1 MKFLKT
7 MGMINNLA
15 IWRGFLGPN
24 SCAISSDGRIF
35 VLDYYLY
42 PEKTARITV
51 QNFEEEFLFEF
62 ATLQGSNPG
71 DKLLKI
77 PSDLEFDSKD
87 RLYVTDEGLN
97 AVMVYDSSG
106 NYFNKWGDIGQNE
119 GQFNGPSGIAIDSKD
134 HLFIVD
140 QYNHRI
146 QKFTNEGEFLNSW
159 GVYGSQEGEFNLPWG
174 ICIDQNDNVF
184 VADWR
189 NDRIQKFTNEGE
201 FLNLFGKTGTGNGEL
216 IRPSDVVVDSN
227 GMIFISDWGNERVV
241 VLDRYGTYICS
252 ESGQSQLTTKWTEEF
267 FESNVDERHTR
278 ENSNLIPDLPDHLQ
292 APYHKS
298 SQTEPFFWGITDLTL
313 DLQERLYVT
322 EHRRHRIQIF
332 GDLSNV

>member
-15 IWRGFLGPN
+15 IGRGFLGPN

-51 QNFEEEFLFEF
+51 QTFEEEFLFEF

-140 QYNHRI
+140 QYNH
-146 QKFTNEGEFLNSW
+146 
-159 GVYGSQEGEFNLPWG
+159 
-174 ICIDQNDNVF
+174 
-184 VADWR
+184 
-189 NDRIQKFTNEGE
+189 RIQKFTNEGE

>member
-1 MKFLKT
+1 MKILKT

-15 IWRGFLGPN
+15 IGRGFLGPN

-51 QNFEEEFLFEF
+51 QTFEEEFLFEF

-140 QYNHRI
+140 QYNH
-146 QKFTNEGEFLNSW
+146 
-159 GVYGSQEGEFNLPWG
+159 
-174 ICIDQNDNVF
+174 
-184 VADWR
+184 
-189 NDRIQKFTNEGE
+189 RIQKFTNEGE

>member
-15 IWRGFLGPN
+15 IGRGFLGPN

-51 QNFEEEFLFEF
+51 QTFEEEFLFEF

-97 AVMVYDSSG
+97 AVIVYDSSG
-106 NYFNKWGDIGQNE
+106 NYCGDIGQNE
-119 GQFNGPSGIAIDSKD
+119 GQFNGTSGIAIDSKG

-146 QKFTNEGEFLNSW
+146 QKFTNEGEFLNS
-159 GVYGSQEGEFNLPWG
+159 
-174 ICIDQNDNVF
+174 
-184 VADWR
+184 
-189 NDRIQKFTNEGE
+189 
-201 FLNLFGKTGTGNGEL
+201 FLNGIDLFAFWRVYIMTIGLSFLYGKTTKTSLIAMGALWLFGL
-216 IRPSDVVVDSN
+216 IFFSGLGAFFAGFSN
-227 GMIFISDWGNERVV
+227 
-241 VLDRYGTYICS
+241 
-252 ESGQSQLTTKWTEEF
+252 
-267 FESNVDERHTR
+267 
-278 ENSNLIPDLPDHLQ
+278 
-292 APYHKS
+292 
-298 SQTEPFFWGITDLTL
+298 
-313 DLQERLYVT
+313 
-322 EHRRHRIQIF
+322 
-332 GDLSNV
+332 

>member
-15 IWRGFLGPN
+15 IGRGFLGPN

-140 QYNHRI
+140 QYNH
-146 QKFTNEGEFLNSW
+146 
-159 GVYGSQEGEFNLPWG
+159 
-174 ICIDQNDNVF
+174 
-184 VADWR
+184 
-189 NDRIQKFTNEGE
+189 RIQKFTNEGE

>member
-15 IWRGFLGPN
+15 IGRGFLGPN

-106 NYFNKWGDIGQNE
+106 NYFNKWGNIGQNE

-140 QYNHRI
+140 QYNH
-146 QKFTNEGEFLNSW
+146 
-159 GVYGSQEGEFNLPWG
+159 
-174 ICIDQNDNVF
+174 
-184 VADWR
+184 
-189 NDRIQKFTNEGE
+189 RIQKFTNEGE

-278 ENSNLIPDLPDHLQ
+278 ENSNLIPNLPDHLQ

>member
-15 IWRGFLGPN
+15 IGRGFLGPN

-51 QNFEEEFLFEF
+51 QTFEEEFLFEF

-97 AVMVYDSSG
+97 AVMVYDSSW

-140 QYNHRI
+140 QYNH
-146 QKFTNEGEFLNSW
+146 
-159 GVYGSQEGEFNLPWG
+159 
-174 ICIDQNDNVF
+174 
-184 VADWR
+184 
-189 NDRIQKFTNEGE
+189 RIQKFTNEGE

>member
-15 IWRGFLGPN
+15 IGRGFLGPN
-24 SCAISSDGRIF
+24 SCAISSDVRIF

-51 QNFEEEFLFEF
+51 QTFEEEFLFEF

-140 QYNHRI
+140 KYNH
-146 QKFTNEGEFLNSW
+146 
-159 GVYGSQEGEFNLPWG
+159 
-174 ICIDQNDNVF
+174 
-184 VADWR
+184 
-189 NDRIQKFTNEGE
+189 RIQKFTNEGE

-216 IRPSDVVVDSN
+216 IRPSDVVVYSN

-267 FESNVDERHTR
+267 FESNVDARHTR